1 MLIVFPF
8 FFSLC
13 SLTVNTVCL
22 SAASPSSTPSSP
34 KLPSATQSPSSSGGG
49 VDRSSPINLDNG
61 QKHATGNGLDRQSSG
76 NDNEHT
82 PTVESTTE
90 TVPAT
95 STNDDSLATDVADTN
110 HVTDNNNGKVSPL
123 TNGNSNDNSR
133 RSAAAEATL
142 AAGKAA
148 GNNNDNTEEQY
159 DIPVGE
165 FYTQNT
171 TIALYNNIYMYRT
184 KSQMRLCLLWNQTS
198 ICIKMC
204 RRSSQKRSIITSSS
218 FGSCADHS
226 SFYSSHIS
234 HTGLIE
240 CKIWLNCAY

>member
-1 MLIVFPF
+1 MMI
-8 FFSLC
+8 
-13 SLTVNTVCL
+13 
-22 SAASPSSTPSSP
+22 
-34 KLPSATQSPSSSGGG
+34 
-49 VDRSSPINLDNG
+49 
-61 QKHATGNGLDRQSSG
+61 H
-76 NDNEHT
+76 
-82 PTVESTTE
+82 
-90 TVPAT
+90 
-95 STNDDSLATDVADTN
+95 LATDVADTN

-184 KSQMRLCLLWNQTS
+184 KSQMRLCLL
-198 ICIKMC
+198 
-204 RRSSQKRSIITSSS
+204 
-218 FGSCADHS
+218 
-226 SFYSSHIS
+226 
-234 HTGLIE
+234 
-240 CKIWLNCAY
+240 